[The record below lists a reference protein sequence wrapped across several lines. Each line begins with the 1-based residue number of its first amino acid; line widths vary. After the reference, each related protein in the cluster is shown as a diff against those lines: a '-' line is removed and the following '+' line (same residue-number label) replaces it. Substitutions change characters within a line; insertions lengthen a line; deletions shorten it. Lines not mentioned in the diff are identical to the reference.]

1 MTKVFLSY
9 DREDLATARKLAAA
23 LERSGHSVWWDR
35 HIKGGSQYADEI
47 EKALDA
53 AEAIVVLWSKHSIAS
68 AWVRDEAAAGRDSG
82 RLVPLSLGDCVPP
95 LGFRQYQTLQLTSL
109 SKPSSDPVF
118 DELNE
123 TLVAMGSGSAAVPHD
138 EFRPRRHAAPIS
150 RRRALLAG
158 GAVTAVAAAGG
169 GYWLY
174 DRGQRS
180 DVPKEVEPLMLQAKQ
195 LMNQNTR
202 DGQYMAL
209 GLYQRVVQIAPD
221 WADGWGWLGYTYGVI
236 SHFRERTES
245 VSLRARA
252 EAAGHRALQIDSK
265 SAFGELAL
273 ATALPFIGFYAER
286 DRRMTRA
293 LSLRPDEDEILIMT
307 GVALQMVGR
316 STEAI
321 PLYEKVRRN
330 RPFTA
335 GEYYNLIVALW
346 NAGRLPELDE
356 AINDAA
362 SLYPNQV
369 NIWWARVGLAM
380 YAGQLD
386 ALNAILADKRSW
398 PSGVPEEQTKSFV
411 NVTRAIQLKD
421 PAQVRA
427 ATDEQLKFGRL
438 SAQQAELVIRTVT
451 ALGSLDDAF
460 ALIDDYYFG
469 RRTVIPDSPV
479 QGSGFSPE
487 QRQTR
492 ILFQP
497 VTKPLRTDR
506 RFEPL
511 VRELGLDQYWRE
523 SGKPPDYR
531 HIAGL

>member
-1 MTKVFLSY
+1 MTKIFLSY

-23 LERSGHSVWWDR
+23 LEQLGHSVWWDR
-35 HIKGGSQYADEI
+35 HIKGGTQYADEI

-68 AWVRDEAAAGRDSG
+68 AWVKDEAAAGRDSG

-95 LGFRQYQTLQLTSL
+95 LGFRQYQTLQLTNE
-109 SKPSSDPVF
+109 SKPGSDPVF
-118 DELNE
+118 EELNE
-123 TLVAMGSGSAAVPHD
+123 VLVAMGPDSAEARREDVST
-138 EFRPRRHAAPIS
+138 PRRAAPIS

-158 GAVTAVAAAGG
+158 GAATAAAAAGG

-174 DRGQRS
+174 ERKRRS
-180 DVPKEVEPLMLQAKQ
+180 DIPKEVEPLMLQAKQ

-209 GLYQRVVQIAPD
+209 GLYQRVVQVAPN
-221 WADGWGWLGYTYGVI
+221 WADGWGWLGYTYGII

-245 VSLRARA
+245 ISLRARA
-252 EAAGHRALQIDSK
+252 EAAGHRALQNDPK

-273 ATALPFIGFYAER
+273 AAAFPFVGYYAER
-286 DRRMTRA
+286 DRRPTRA
-293 LSLRPDEDEILIMT
+293 LSFRPDEEEALLLT
-307 GVALQMVGR
+307 GTSLQMVGR

-335 GEYYNLIVALW
+335 GEYYNYIVSLW
-346 NAGRLPELDE
+346 NAGRLTELDE

-362 SLYPNQV
+362 SLYPNQG
-369 NIWWARVGLAM
+369 NIWYARVGLAM
-380 YAGQLD
+380 YAGQVD

-411 NVTRAIQLKD
+411 NVTRAIQSKD
-421 PAQVRA
+421 PAQVRD

-451 ALGSLDDAF
+451 ALGSIDDAF

-469 RRTVIPDSPV
+469 RRKVIPDSPV

-497 VTKPLRTDR
+497 VTKPLRTDP
-506 RFEPL
+506 RFERL
-511 VRELGLDQYWRE
+511 VEELDLDEYWKATE
-523 SGKPPDYR
+523 NPPDYR